1 MRRNPTSVSGLWLF
15 LLSALAKRNGLLA
28 ISFRRRK

>member
-1 MRRNPTSVSGLWLF
+1 VRRNPTSVSGLWLF